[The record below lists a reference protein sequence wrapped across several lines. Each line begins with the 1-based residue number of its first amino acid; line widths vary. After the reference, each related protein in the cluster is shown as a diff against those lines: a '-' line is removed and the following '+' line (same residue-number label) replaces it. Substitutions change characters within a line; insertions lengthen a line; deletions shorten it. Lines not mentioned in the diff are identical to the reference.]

1 MKFKLT
7 IVIATILLLVA
18 CNKSNKNESS
28 AQIEKSIQQSNVE
41 KEQLILRAKSDSAFA
56 KSEAF
61 AMAIERINIEQ
72 AQEMAK
78 LITPEHL
85 LIAYENELK
94 VLSSISNKLSKDA
107 SLSKNKSFMQ
117 SFENQ
122 ATIVREMYQKLNK
135 MELSSSDKMMFDK
148 LNTSP

>member
-1 MKFKLT
+1 MKIKFLIIIA
-7 IVIATILLLVA
+7 IVLLLVA
-18 CNKSNKNESS
+18 CNKSNKNERS
-28 AQIEKSIQQSNVE
+28 AQIEKSIQQANVE

-72 AQEMAK
+72 AQQMAK
-78 LITPEHL
+78 LNTPEHL

-107 SLSKNKSFMQ
+107 SLSKNKTFMQ
-117 SFENQ
+117 SFEKQ
-122 ATIVREMYQKLNK
+122 ATIVRELYQKLNK
-135 MELSSSDKMMFDK
+135 MELSSSEKVRFDN